1 MTSSSSDASLRDQR
15 VNEVIAAY
23 LEAVDAG
30 RPPDRAEILARHPD
44 LAAELSAF
52 FADQDCFRRLA
63 EPLRPAVPGRPA
75 GDQPTVAPG
84 PTPAAGPGTHVRYFG
99 DYELL
104 EEVARGGMGVVYKA
118 RQVSLNRVVALKMI
132 LAGQLASAA
141 DVARFQ
147 AEAEAAGK
155 LDHPHIVPIYE
166 VGEHQ
171 GQHYFSMKLVEGS
184 NLQAHQA
191 QAHGLQPVG
200 LREAARLLAT
210 VARAVHHAHQRGILH
225 RDLKPGNILLDAQG
239 RPHVT
244 DFGLARRVEGDSAL
258 TQTGAIVGT
267 PAYMPPEQARAEK
280 QLTVA
285 GDVYSLG
292 AILFE
297 LLTGRPPFRAATPL
311 DTLMQVVEREPER
324 PRALNPRIPRDLE
337 TVCLKCLEKDPGRR
351 YGSAEALAEDLE
363 RWLNG
368 EPVQARNASA
378 WERGVK
384 WARRRP
390 ALAALVGVILL
401 ATVALLSVGLFYNAQ
416 LQMALQQVDAKQT
429 ALDKA
434 IAVAKQDRRAAQGLL
449 LASQSAVVLP
459 ENPGQAL
466 LLGIEAARQLPG
478 LRAHNALQAA
488 LEACWEERT
497 LLGHEDEVLAV
508 SFSSDSRGVLTASR
522 DKTARIWDAVTGR
535 ELLCLKGHEGAVV
548 AATFSPDDRRV
559 LTLSQADGTA
569 RLWDAATG
577 KELRRLEPA
586 RKPGARGTVDD
597 FGSACFSPDGRRV
610 VTAFGEY
617 PEMTAQ
623 VWDAETGKMLARLTG
638 HEGPIASAEFSPD
651 GRRIVTAALDATAR
665 VWDAGSGKE
674 VRQFVGP
681 KVGLLSAQF
690 SPDGR
695 RVLTVPDGRNF
706 ITAPGSQSH
715 TLTAVDAAWDNALR
729 IWDVETGKE
738 RMALRSER
746 MAGWPEGRGMPR
758 VGRFSPDG
766 HRVVTAGWRHYAM
779 NNYAAPRVWDAATGK
794 TLHVLAAP
802 ARGSIQAITFSRDS
816 QRLLTV
822 GLDGTGAI
830 WDIAEGKELCS
841 LRGHE
846 SAVLAGAFSPDGR
859 HVVTAA
865 ADKTA
870 RVWCARTGGAVG
882 NRERGWL
889 PGERLSSEERKC
901 LPGHANRVASPD
913 NRRVAAAHPDHSVR
927 ISDAA
932 TGKEL
937 LVLRGHTG
945 GVNCVV
951 FGPDRARLLTTS
963 DDRTAR
969 IWDSAT
975 GKELVRL
982 HHPWGVES
990 WQNGIHVA
998 VFNSD
1003 GTLVATGGKAGD
1015 ARLWD
1020 AKTGAELATWNGHSG
1035 WLLRIAFSPDG
1046 RHVFTEDQAGQAR
1059 LWPLDPL
1066 PLALTRRPRDLTP
1079 AERQLFQIGPR
1090 EE

>member
-1 MTSSSSDASLRDQR
+1 MTSSSSDSSLRDER

-30 RPPDRAEILARHPD
+30 RPPDRAELLARHPD

-52 FADQDCFRRLA
+52 FADQDRFRRLA
-63 EPLRPAVPGRPA
+63 EPLGPGRRS
-75 GDQPTVAPG
+75 GDPPTLAPDQ
-84 PTPAAGPGTHVRYFG
+84 TLAAGPGTRVRYFG

-147 AEAEAAGK
+147 AEAVAAGK
-155 LDHPHIVPIYE
+155 LDHPNIVPIYE

-171 GQHYFSMKLVEGS
+171 GQHYFSMKLVEGG

-191 QAHGLQPVG
+191 QAHGPQPVG
-200 LREAARLLAT
+200 LREAARLLAA

-244 DFGLARRVEGDSAL
+244 DFGLARRVEGDSRL
-258 TQTGAIVGT
+258 TQSGAIVGT

-292 AILFE
+292 AILYE

-324 PRALNPRIPRDLE
+324 PRALDPRVPRDLE

-351 YGSAEALAEDLE
+351 YGSAEALADDLE
-363 RWLNG
+363 RWLSG
-368 EPVQARNASA
+368 ESVQARHASA

-401 ATVALLSVGLFYNAQ
+401 ATVALLGVGLYYNAQ
-416 LQMALQQVDAKQT
+416 LQVALGQVDAKQT

-434 IAVAKQDRRAAQGLL
+434 IADAKRDRQAAQGLL
-449 LASQSAVVLP
+449 HASQSAVVLP

-466 LLGIEAARQLPG
+466 LLAVEAAQRLPG

-488 LEACWEERT
+488 LDACWEERT
-497 LLGHEDEVLAV
+497 LLGHEDDVLAV
-508 SFSSDSRGVLTASR
+508 AFSADGRRVLTASR
-522 DKTARIWDAVTGR
+522 DRTARIWDAVTGR
-535 ELLCLKGHEGAVV
+535 ELVCLKGHAGAVL
-548 AATFSPDDRRV
+548 AASFSPDERRV

-569 RLWDAATG
+569 RIWDAATG

-586 RKPGARGTVDD
+586 RKPGARGTVDVS
-597 FGSACFSPDGRRV
+597 GSARFSPDGRRV

-623 VWDAETGKMLARLTG
+623 VWDAETGKLLTLLTG
-638 HEGPIASAEFSPD
+638 HEGPVASAEFSPD
-651 GRRIVTAALDATAR
+651 GGRIVTAALDATAR

-674 VRQFVGP
+674 VRKFVGP

-690 SPDGR
+690 NPDGR
-695 RVLTVPDGRNF
+695 QVLTVPDGRNF
-706 ITAPGSQSH
+706 ITTPGPQFH
-715 TLTAVDAAWDNALR
+715 TLTAVDADWDYSLR
-729 IWDVETGKE
+729 IWDVKTGKE
-738 RMALRSER
+738 RVALRLE
-746 MAGWPEGRGMPR
+746 ARGIPR

-766 HRVVTAGWRHYAM
+766 RRVVSAGWRHFAI
-779 NNYAAPRVWDAATGK
+779 NNLAAPRVWGAASGNL
-794 TLHVLAAP
+794 LHVLPTP
-802 ARGSIQAITFSRDS
+802 ARGSIQAIAFSRDS
-816 QRLLTV
+816 QRLLTA

-830 WDIAEGKELCS
+830 LDIAEGKELCT

-846 SAVLAGAFSPDGR
+846 GAVLAGAFSPDGR

-865 ADKTA
+865 ADRTA
-870 RVWCARTGGAVG
+870 RVWSARTGGAAG
-882 NRERGWL
+882 TRERGWL
-889 PGERLSSEERKC
+889 PGERLSSEVRKR
-901 LPGHANRVASPD
+901 LPGHANRVAGPD

-927 ISDAA
+927 VSDAA

-937 LVLRGHTG
+937 LALRGHTG

-951 FGPDRARLLTTS
+951 FSPDGARLLTTS
-963 DDRTAR
+963 EDRTAR
-969 IWDSAT
+969 IWDAAT

-982 HHPWGVES
+982 HHPWGIEP
-990 WQNGIHVA
+990 WQNGVHLA
-998 VFNSD
+998 VFNRD
-1003 GTLVATGGKAGD
+1003 GTRVATGGKAGD

-1020 AKTGAELATWNGHSG
+1020 AKTGAELATWNGHQG
-1035 WLLRIAFSPDG
+1035 WVLRIAFSPDG
-1046 RHVFTEDQAGQAR
+1046 RHVFTEDQSGQAR

-1066 PLALTRRPRDLTP
+1066 PLALTRKSRELTP
-1079 AERQLFQIGPR
+1079 AERQRFQIDLR